1 MSDREILIEI
11 MKGEKPLKDEFTI
24 YTGDVR
30 TFQFLRTDGKKFM
43 EENSLGGGNL
53 AIALISVTVLGLI
66 AKTYVILAD
75 KVCMN
80 SQGDINETDAIQK
93 LLRAKVNNWN
103 YSDKQ
108 ILEFWKRIRHR
119 LIHVAFPK
127 AKIVPDEASTY
138 IELQNKIITEKQNP
152 FSFDSKD
159 VLWVNCDVLW
169 YWTMEIRKQ
178 IITDL
183 ENNEYT
189 DEKIKEAI
197 KFIKS
202 K

>member
-1 MSDREILIEI
+1 MTDREALIEI
-11 MKGEKPLKDEFTI
+11 MKGEKPLRDEFTI
-24 YTGDVR
+24 YSGDVR
-30 TFQFLRTDGKKFM
+30 TFQYLRTDGKKYM
-43 EENSLGGGNL
+43 EKNGLGGGNL
-53 AIALISVTVLGLI
+53 AIALISVTVLSLI
-66 AKTYVILAD
+66 AKTYAILAD

-93 LLRAKVNNWN
+93 LIRAKVNNWG

-108 ILEFWKRIRHR
+108 VLEFWKRIRHR

-127 AKIVPDEASTY
+127 AIIVPDVAETY
-138 IELQNKIITEKQNP
+138 SELQNKISKEKQNP
-152 FSFDSKD
+152 FSFDTKD
-159 VLWVNCDVLW
+159 VLWVNCDVIW
-169 YWTMEIRKQ
+169 YWTMEMRKQ
-178 IITDL
+178 VINDL

-189 DEKIKEAI
+189 DMKIKEAI